1 MKNLIIW
8 IALLLGSV
16 TDPLFA
22 QKTGIT
28 SPDQPGVLNFDAF
41 KKAYPG
47 FLQPTAFE
55 VQLSKGNRLLLLSKK
70 YSDSRLVQR
79 PDSLIRQFW
88 NQYGRAVEALPEDT
102 DALSVHYVVGDTVAP
117 PLRWKKYP
125 SPTAE
130 FAMVD
135 QELVRVKSVQD
146 TLRITVR
153 GADDREADAY
163 LLVNNLRDIP
173 MLFDE
178 IREKT
183 AYLIERM
190 EQKTDP
196 VVLERSPEVY
206 GRYLGDRR
214 VEVTNYGSDM
224 LIISPSASLGYIRGN
239 WMTSLNAEFAFYFAK
254 SPVQPRFGY
263 HHQYFYS
270 RSPEG
275 KTSIHQNGFVL
286 AGLSFFKKTSKT
298 RVENRDVKQTGQL
311 TVGYQVLRNGSYYE
325 PDTWRISAGF
335 NLTPVLKIEPE
346 VYFDGAFKNLS
357 PGLRLTIGF

>member
-22 QKTGIT
+22 QKKSFTAA
-28 SPDQPGVLNFDAF
+28 DKPGVLDAEAF
-41 KKAYPG
+41 RKDYPD
-47 FLQPTAFE
+47 FLKPTSFE
-55 VQLSKGNRLLLLSKK
+55 VQLSKGNRLLLMSKK

-79 PDSLIRQFW
+79 PDALVRRFW
-88 NQYGRAVEALPEDT
+88 EQYARAVEALPEDT
-102 DALSVHYVVGDTVAP
+102 DAFSVHYVTGDTAAP

-125 SPTAE
+125 APTAE
-130 FAMVD
+130 FAMLD
-135 QELVRVKSVQD
+135 NELVRVKSAQD
-146 TLRITVR
+146 TLHITVR
-153 GADDREADAY
+153 RTNDQLADAY
-163 LLVNNLRDIP
+163 LLVNNLRDVP

-183 AYLIERM
+183 TYLFEHL
-190 EQKTDP
+190 EKKTDP
-196 VVLERSPEVY
+196 TVLQRSPEVY

-214 VEVTNYGSDM
+214 VEVTNFGSDM

-270 RSPEG
+270 RNSEG

-286 AGLSFFKKTSKT
+286 AGLSFFKNNDGT
-298 RVENRDVKQTGQL
+298 RNKDLKQTGQL
-311 TVGYQVLRNGSYYE
+311 TVGYQVLRNGDYYE
-325 PDTWRISAGF
+325 PNTWRISAGF

-346 VYFDGAFKNLS
+346 VYFNKTFKNLS